1 MHLDTADI
9 TALDLRYR
17 ERRLLATAS
26 VLVALGLVLA
36 AEATA
41 TKPWLLGASFLL
53 PPYVVHGVWMRLRRA
68 VDPLLLPLL
77 HLISGI
83 GLLLMLSIGGLEL
96 AWQFSVGSVLGGAA
110 LLAASLI
117 DLRRRFWRRQHGVWL
132 AAALAVVFV
141 LFAVGSGP
149 AGSDARV
156 NLELPRLGRIQ
167 PIELVKLCLMLF
179 MAGYFARNWTFLR
192 ELRERRALPRF
203 IRKLDVPRLRD
214 VWPVTAGVALTFA
227 SCFVLRDMGPA
238 LVMGSTF
245 LVLYGTARGKW
256 PAAVAG
262 FAAMIGGF
270 WMIYATGAVPI
281 VADRMSMLLSP
292 WDNFVDGGEH
302 LAHAYWAM
310 ASGGVTGTG
319 LGLGSADAIPAA
331 HTDMVLPALGEELGL
346 IGFLSVLALYAA
358 LFVRIFRI
366 GRRSAGALGV
376 FLAAGAGLMLLF
388 QLFLIA
394 GGTIGLAP
402 LSGIVTPFLSYGK
415 SSMLINCTLIGLV
428 ASVSAT
434 KATGVGETAHRFA
447 TPFRLAIAAVFVL
460 LAAVGARAFLVQM
473 LRADDWVV
481 KPALVMRQSGERSFA
496 YNPRIYAAREMLGR
510 GTIRDRNGIVLAKD
524 DGSGR
529 SYPFAD
535 STFYLLGD
543 VERRVKWGA
552 DNSLYAEHR
561 YLSYLRGY
569 DNHPTTVPV
578 DGREVVRYDY
588 SELRPLIG
596 RHRRSRTARMLLAR
610 DRDLRLTIDVRL
622 QRAASGLL
630 EEMTPEGRISSAVVL
645 DASTGEVLASATYP
659 LPALDH
665 PTETHL
671 NPKVFDR
678 GFGEGAK
685 PPGSTFKLVTAMA
698 ALQHDPASA
707 KWTRLVRASDRY
719 ARRGEPT
726 GTTGMR
732 RAIVSSSNVY
742 FAALAHD
749 VVGSERLL
757 AALESL
763 GFRVG
768 RPGLSHREKIE
779 LLEAPDNL
787 RQVGFGQ
794 GPLVGGPLQVA
805 RIAATIANDGFNVA
819 PRWVKHPRP
828 PTPEPR
834 PRRLAGAEHANLLA
848 TAMREVI
855 TDPRGTART
864 LRDSP
869 VAIAGKTGTAEEDG
883 HAGHAWFTG
892 FAPYVEPGSAPA
904 ATRRKIAVGVLVE
917 EGGHGGVVAAPIARA
932 IIEEAAELGIIEMSV
947 DSTAIADQN
956 SRFTTDQST
965 LGPTTLISSADR

>member
-1 MHLDTADI
+1 MHIDTTDT

-17 ERRLLATAS
+17 ERRMLAMASAVVLLGLLLAS
-26 VLVALGLVLA
+26 D
-36 AEATA
+36 ATS
-41 TKPWLLGASFLL
+41 TKPWLVGLSFIV
-53 PPYVVHGVWMRLRRA
+53 PPFIVHGVWMRLRRA

-83 GLLLMLSIGGLEL
+83 GLLLMLSIGGLDL
-96 AWQFSVGSVLGGAA
+96 AWQFSVGSVLGCAA
-110 LLAASLI
+110 LLAASLV
-117 DLRRRFWRRQHGVWL
+117 DLRRRFWRRRHGVWL
-132 AAALAVVFV
+132 AAALAVVLA
-141 LFAVGSGP
+141 LFALGSGP

-156 NLELPRLGRIQ
+156 NLVVPRLGRIQ

-203 IRKLDVPRLRD
+203 LRRLDAPRFRD
-214 VWPVTAGVALTFA
+214 VWPVTAGVALTLA

-292 WDNFVDGGEH
+292 WDNVVDGGEH

-310 ASGGVTGTG
+310 ASGGVSGTG

-346 IGFLSVLALYAA
+346 IGLLSILALYAA

-366 GRRSAGALGV
+366 GSQAAGALGV

-394 GGTIGLAP
+394 GGTTGLAP

-415 SSMLINCTLIGLV
+415 SSMLINCALIGLV

-434 KATGVGETAHRFA
+434 RPTGVSETAHRFA
-447 TPFRLAIAAVFVL
+447 TPFRLATAMVVVL
-460 LAAVGARAFLVQM
+460 LAAVGARAFIIQL

-481 KPALVMRQSGERSFA
+481 KPALVMRESGERSFA
-496 YNPRIYAAREMLGR
+496 YNPRIYTARAMLGR
-510 GTIRDRNGIVLAKD
+510 GTIRDRNGIVLAAD
-524 DGSGR
+524 DGAAR
-529 SYPFAD
+529 EYPFGD

-561 YLSYLRGY
+561 FLSYLRGY
-569 DNHPTTVPV
+569 DNHPTTVHV
-578 DGREVVRYDY
+578 DDRDVVRYDY

-596 RHRRSRTARMLLAR
+596 RRRRSKTARMLLAR

-630 EEMTPEGRISSAVVL
+630 KEMTPEGRTSSAVVL
-645 DASTGEVLASATYP
+645 DASTGEVLASATFP

-671 NPKVFDR
+671 DPKVFDR

-698 ALQHDPASA
+698 ALERDAASA

-757 AALESL
+757 AALESF

-768 RPGLSHREKIE
+768 PPDLSPRRRIQ
-779 LLEAPDNL
+779 LLNAPDNL

-805 RIAATIANDGFNVA
+805 RVAATIANDGLNVA
-819 PRWVKHPRP
+819 PRWVKTPRRQTPDARP
-828 PTPEPR
+828 PRMIT
-834 PRRLAGAEHANLLA
+834 AEHARFLKA
-848 TAMREVI
+848 AMRGVI
-855 TDPRGTART
+855 TDPRGTARA
-864 LRDSP
+864 LRHSP
-869 VAIAGKTGTAEEDG
+869 IPIAGKTGTAEEDG
-883 HAGHAWFTG
+883 KLNHAWFTG
-892 FAPYVEPGSAPA
+892 FAPYEEPGSARA
-904 ATRRKIAVGVLVE
+904 AARRKIAVGVLVE
-917 EGGHGGVVAAPIARA
+917 EGGHGGVVAAPIAQA
-932 IIEEAAELGIIEMSV
+932 IIEAAAELGIIDAPAENNPPS
-947 DSTAIADQN
+947 
-956 SRFTTDQST
+956 TTDQST